1 MSLKYGI
8 LGLLNYGTMTGYDL
22 DKAFKSSVNI
32 FWQAQTSQ
40 IYRELGTMEKLN
52 WVETEVIIQHGK
64 PNKKMYKITELGKSE
79 LLKWLY
85 EASNKDFFKSK
96 DSFLLML
103 FFSGEKTVDEN
114 IEMLKKFKQD
124 CLEYFSVLNKVD
136 ENANYYTNRI
146 EDDTKCVYWDIV
158 LEFGKA
164 SMTATLQWI
173 DDSIVRLEALK

>member
-22 DKAFKSSVNI
+22 DKAFKNSVNI

-64 PNKKMYKITELGKSE
+64 PNKKMYKITDLGKSE

-136 ENANYYTNRI
+136 KNANYYSNRI